1 MAEFLSW
8 QECFPPLLRSVLARR
23 WVCPRW
29 PSAAEAEVTEPS
41 HAHNA
46 HHCLNITAIFGKEA
60 KWKKSFQRYKWLRF
74 CMYVFV
80 WFCLFFLFFISVHW
94 FLPMCELLVDVPPPP
109 LCFNP
114 ATVFFFFLATAG
126 RRAAKEGRDF
136 FGGKK
141 ASLWLRFFF
150 FFSAR
155 RLKIFEKGRSCA

>member
-8 QECFPPLLRSVLARR
+8 QECFPPLLCSVLARR

-94 FLPMCELLVDVPPPP
+94 FLPMCELLVNVPPPS

-114 ATVFFFFLATAG
+114 ATVFFFFWRQLADVQQ
-126 RRAAKEGRDF
+126 RR
-136 FGGKK
+136 GGIFLGVRKRLFD
-141 ASLWLRFFF
+141 SVFFF
-150 FFSAR
+150 
-155 RLKIFEKGRSCA
+155 LPEG